1 MQLATQKLAKIDIET
16 YETDYEF
23 SIELIK
29 HKLLERLDWLEKSIY
44 DNMDMQ
50 SSIDQLEIIY
60 ELLES
65 LYGGG
70 NYV

>member
-1 MQLATQKLAKIDIET
+1 M
-16 YETDYEF
+16 
-23 SIELIK
+23 
-29 HKLLERLDWLEKSIY
+29 DWLEKSIY

-50 SSIDQLEIIY
+50 SSIDQMEIIY